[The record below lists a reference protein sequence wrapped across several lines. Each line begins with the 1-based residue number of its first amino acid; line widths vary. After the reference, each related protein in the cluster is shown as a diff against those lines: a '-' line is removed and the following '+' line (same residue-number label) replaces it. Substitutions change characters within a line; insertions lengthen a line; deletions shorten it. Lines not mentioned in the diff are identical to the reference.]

1 MNMPDEIS
9 TLSGPVEENRGA
21 DENSTRVKNPK
32 GDLFSMSSVAEAFK
46 EKPAPARH
54 HRRSASESQAKN
66 NRFEKTEKPGENRF
80 FNRFRLESLM
90 YRLAKPAAMVSILA
104 LYQLQNYMQLNPAAW
119 LAVSAVAIFIYIVLP
134 MRLPGQNLVPLR
146 NKRTDI
152 RSFISCEFKF
162 ALLATGAVF
171 FSGINISAAALGSLL
186 AINTG
191 LQTILFV
198 AWRFYNMN
206 PARRQNI
213 RQASRSEKNVI
224 IFGSGKR
231 GRRAADIFLKYPDL
245 NIRVLGFVDFKA
257 DYLWRYRD
265 IPLIGKAGHF
275 DRIINTNQVDTVV
288 MAPEPDDYSASQAVF
303 DLLEK
308 MGVDICVLPFIYDRK
323 ISTCCASAVN
333 GQPMLLYRS
342 VKHNASQKLAKD
354 VMDKI
359 GALVGLLIASPVL
372 ILSAIAIKLDSR
384 GPIFYRQKRSG
395 INGKTF
401 DMLKLRTMVNDA
413 EKQKEKLQHL
423 NEMSGPVFKI
433 KNDPRVTRIGK
444 LLRKFSI
451 DEFPQFI
458 NVLKGDMSLVGP
470 RPPLPSEVAQ
480 YEPWQRR
487 KLSVKPGATCLWQ
500 INGRNHIDFER
511 WTMLDLQYIDQW
523 SLKEDA
529 RILLKTIPAVL
540 KGNGAS

>member
-1 MNMPDEIS
+1 
-9 TLSGPVEENRGA
+9 
-21 DENSTRVKNPK
+21 
-32 GDLFSMSSVAEAFK
+32 MSPVAEAFK
-46 EKPAPARH
+46 KRPAPARH
-54 HRRSASESQAKN
+54 HHRTASESQAKN
-66 NRFEKTEKPGENRF
+66 NLETPDRNRYF
-80 FNRFRLESLM
+80 DRFRLESLL
-90 YRLAKPAAMVSILA
+90 YRLAKPAVLVSVLA
-104 LYQLQNYMQLNPAAW
+104 FFKMQNYFKLDPMSW
-119 LAVSAVAIFIYIVLP
+119 LTASAMAILLYIVSS

-146 NKRTDI
+146 NKRADI
-152 RSFISCEFKF
+152 RSFVSSETRFI
-162 ALLATGAVF
+162 LLTTGTAF
-171 FSGINISAAALGSLL
+171 FSGIDITSASLGLFM
-186 AINTG
+186 AVNAG
-191 LQTILFV
+191 LQTALFV
-198 AWRFYNMN
+198 VWRMYNMN
-206 PARRQNI
+206 PSRRQNI
-213 RQASRSEKNVI
+213 RPASRSEKNVI
-224 IFGSGKR
+224 IFGAGKR

-303 DLLEK
+303 DMLEK
-308 MGVDICVLPFIYDRK
+308 MGIDICVLPFIYDRK
-323 ISTCCASAVN
+323 ISTCCASSVN

-342 VKHNASQKLAKD
+342 VKHDPRQKLAKEI
-354 VMDKI
+354 MDKI
-359 GALVGLLIASPVL
+359 GALVGLIIAAPVL
-372 ILSAIAIKLDSR
+372 ILSAVAIKLDSR
-384 GPIFYRQKRSG
+384 GPIFYKQKRSG
-395 INGKTF
+395 INGRVF
-401 DMLKLRTMVNDA
+401 NMLKLRTMVNDA
-413 EKQKEKLQHL
+413 EKQKEKLKHL

-433 KNDPRVTRIGK
+433 KNDPRVTRVGK

-458 NVLKGDMSLVGP
+458 NVLMGDMSLVGP

-500 INGRNHIDFER
+500 INGRNHIDFDR
-511 WTMLDLQYIDQW
+511 WTMLDLQYIDRW